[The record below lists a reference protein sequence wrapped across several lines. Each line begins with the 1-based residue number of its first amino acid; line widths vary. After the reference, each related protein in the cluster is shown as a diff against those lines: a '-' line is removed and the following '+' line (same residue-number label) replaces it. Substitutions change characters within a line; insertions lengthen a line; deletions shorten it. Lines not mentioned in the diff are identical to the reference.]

1 MRPIAELDQ
10 VTARRLVG
18 IFCDID
24 DTLTHGGHLVPAAYA
39 ALCAAAAAGLRVVPV
54 TGRPCGW
61 AEVLAALWP
70 VAAVVG
76 EGGAAAA
83 LGQGEWLWWDDAT
96 ERALQTER
104 LETLREAVATRLPW
118 ARLARDQGL
127 RRVDLAY
134 DIGEREHVPPERVE
148 ALLGLLR
155 QHGAYTLQS
164 SVHAHA
170 TFGDY
175 DKARMAVRLARERW
189 GEDEAEVRDHYL
201 FVGDSPN
208 DQAGFAFFTCSVGVA
223 NVARY
228 LTRLAPPPR
237 WVARQEGG
245 HGFAEIVEH
254 VLTLR
259 QQRPG

>member
-1 MRPIAELDQ
+1 
-10 VTARRLVG
+10 VG

-24 DTLTHGGHLVPAAYA
+24 DTLTHGGHVVPEAYG

-70 VAAVVG
+70 VAAVIG

-83 LGQGEWLWWDDAT
+83 LGQGEWLWWDDAMA
-96 ERALQTER
+96 RALQAER
-104 LETLREAVATRLPW
+104 LERLREDVAARLPW

-134 DIGEREHVPPERVE
+134 DIGERERVPQERVE
-148 ALLGLLR
+148 ELLGRLVA
-155 QHGAYTLQS
+155 HGAYTLQS
-164 SVHAHA
+164 SVHVHA

-175 DKARMAVRLARERW
+175 DKARMAVRLAREMW
-189 GEDEAEVRDHYL
+189 GEAEADVRERYL

-228 LTRLAPPPR
+228 VPRLAPPPR
-237 WVARQEGG
+237 WVAQREGG
-245 HGFAEIVEH
+245 YGFAEVVER
-254 VLTLR
+254 VLALR
-259 QQRPG
+259 S